1 MKKINVNVEKYF
13 EVFDRRND
21 NELKAT
27 YSNAQSAI
35 DMAKNNDGYA
45 VDLVIDLSGD
55 AGESCILSGDNLFT
69 MQIFPSINDYNNHDE
84 VITIIGG
91 KAE

>member
-1 MKKINVNVEKYF
+1 MKKINVNVEKYY
-13 EVFDRRND
+13 EVFDKKNN

-35 DMAKNNDGYA
+35 DMAKEHDNYA
-45 VDLVIDLSGD
+45 VDLVIDLSD
-55 AGESCILSGDNLFT
+55 DDGESCILSGDNLFT